1 MNKQRIQKLQTI
13 KAISFNLHHIFECV
27 FNSTFPPVFPYVK
40 PEPPVSLKKRRIKK
54 KKSPSMHIPNQNTK
68 WQKWDFQ
75 TYRIYKMQ
83 TCLANTNPI
92 NVSLS
97 LVSLQLQFREKCE
110 KGRLFWNSD
119 KNLQKIF
126 SYVKMCKV

>member
-1 MNKQRIQKLQTI
+1 
-13 KAISFNLHHIFECV
+13 
-27 FNSTFPPVFPYVK
+27 
-40 PEPPVSLKKRRIKK
+40 
-54 KKSPSMHIPNQNTK
+54 MHIPNQNTK

-97 LVSLQLQFREKCE
+97 LLFPFNSSLERSVR
-110 KGRLFWNSD
+110 KGDSFGIVI
-119 KNLQKIF
+119 KT
-126 SYVKMCKV
+126 CKKYFHM